1 MCKNMIYVPLED
13 FEEKCKAQAELDIM
27 KRYLE
32 ANNKYGSFD
41 EFRQILGMEFKNDDT
56 RQ

>member
-1 MCKNMIYVPLED
+1 MIYVPLED
-13 FEEKCKAQAELDIM
+13 FEEKCKAQAELIIV

-41 EFRQILGMEFKNDDT
+41 ELRQILGLENKND
-56 RQ
+56 

>member
-1 MCKNMIYVPLED
+1 MCKSMIYVPLED
-13 FEEKCKAQAELDIM
+13 FEEKCKAQAELDIV

-41 EFRQILGMEFKNDDT
+41 ELRQILGLENKND
-56 RQ
+56 